1 MEKSAGKIILVIVI
15 IAVLLAAIV
24 CGVAYMLN
32 ADKLQPHDHE
42 GSPAEVARQTSDD
55 GAYEVI
61 MQQVGQAAGGD
72 AFVACITLMKN
83 GEHVV
88 QYDVQV
94 KEKDA
99 LSKDNWKVEWH
110 ADHVDVTITG
120 DGQKPTYLKFA
131 LD

>member
-42 GSPAEVARQTSDD
+42 GSPAEVARQTFGD
-55 GAYEVI
+55 GTFEVI
-61 MQQVGQAAGGD
+61 MEEIGKTTGKD
-72 AFVACITLMKN
+72 TFVACITLMKN